1 MRCDRVCDQPL
12 SQGRRTTLLRGTASF
27 LLHARTQ
34 RPHTHTHA
42 HTHTQPV
49 LTQQWVSSQEKDFGA
64 WKDRLHILMAD
75 FRDIRAVEV
84 RLASSFVRFSP

>member
-1 MRCDRVCDQPL
+1 VYVTSRFPKDAA
-12 SQGRRTTLLRGTASF
+12 RRYSEALLYSF
-27 LLHARTQ
+27 CTH
-34 RPHTHTHA
+34 RPHTHRP